1 MLIDKHILKPI
12 ITKVII
18 AKKIT
23 KIKCLCFLYLLAR
36 CSAVARLLFVASFN
50 SYKFTLNTEVENLLK
65 WEVIIHMEWSGL
77 F

>member
-1 MLIDKHILKPI
+1 MFIFF
-12 ITKVII
+12 
-18 AKKIT
+18 
-23 KIKCLCFLYLLAR
+23 LCFLYLLAR

-50 SYKFTLNTEVENLLK
+50 SFKFTLNTEVENLLK